1 MDRFKVEIE
10 KQVPME
16 EEAIEAIE
24 VVIKSA
30 NKVGISTGNIF
41 RQITQPL
48 SSAERN
54 WLQPSWSRC
63 GASRAFHQIAY

>member
-48 SSAERN
+48 SSAEQN
-54 WLQPSWSRC
+54 WLQPS
-63 GASRAFHQIAY
+63 